1 MRLVKLKQKKID
13 FFPGTPVNFCNHLKA
28 NSPSFKSIETI
39 QFDNAT
45 ARHWNKERIFTHELL
60 LMNLRVWVLSFEFEK
75 QSDIWQ
81 MRNTGSLINS
91 VCNSLHLLTLHFWGT
106 VARPRMD
113 SKRGKWK
120 KIPCLALTLKDE
132 FLLTKSRRNC
142 VNEADFV
149 FNHFPNRGPFSLETG
164 KIFGNDHRHLCGE
177 VI

>member
-1 MRLVKLKQKKID
+1 MDLLWYSQKCIVVTKNASCKVETN
-13 FFPGTPVNFCNHLKA
+13 FFPGTPVNFCNHLMA

-120 KIPCLALTLKDE
+120 KNPLPCSNSE
-132 FLLTKSRRNC
+132 RR
-142 VNEADFV
+142 VSFDKVTTE
-149 FNHFPNRGPFSLETG
+149 
-164 KIFGNDHRHLCGE
+164 LC
-177 VI
+177 